1 MTGKS
6 QFPLLELEE
15 GGRFNTEDMSTGR
28 SGYHVI
34 LDGCSF
40 NRSTEGLGS
49 KKMNSCI
56 NLHMTHGDPKSYN
69 DTFLDP

>member
-34 LDGCSF
+34 QGGSLNRTAPSTGQRKDSDPAKIQPNERLYQLTLDQ
-40 NRSTEGLGS
+40 
-49 KKMNSCI
+49 
-56 NLHMTHGDPKSYN
+56 
-69 DTFLDP
+69 